1 MKRAG
6 RFIFFAMLVAAGCSE
21 PSATGDP
28 GSPEKRVVVSNIV
41 PASSPAA
48 FSGVS
53 VQLEETIAYVS
64 TPPGTFAGSTRAEIV
79 NLARDIPPLT
89 VQVADGGF
97 DPVAVTAGTG
107 DSVRITPF
115 NGGSA
120 GEPVFIR
127 VPPRRA
133 PVIVR
138 SRPPKGRTDVA
149 LNVVVGVIFSEPL
162 NTQSITDQSFRLL
175 KSGNEV
181 SGRTQISGEGWE
193 IDFIPDV
200 PLDPFATY
208 TLVVDDDIRD
218 LDGEALDEK
227 FSSTFTTGSQCTPG
241 EAGCGSSTTNTVNGS
256 VVQTL
261 FGGRTPMP
269 DALIT
274 AWIESADGSIVSV
287 EHVNADAQG
296 HFRLTGLSNGR
307 IHLFAV
313 RPGFSQT
320 CGASAELTGNGASVD
335 VELSP
340 SGLSFAQLPSRSPN
354 VTGYVLELVPDP
366 DRGGLPLLAIPV
378 AGVRV
383 TFESPEGRTS
393 ISAVSDPAGQFSMC
407 NVPLGNSQVIIAS
420 KAGFQSSRYP
430 LTTTSHSA
438 NRGFDV
444 YVTRSQSP

>member
-1 MKRAG
+1 MKGAG
-6 RFIFFAMLVAAGCSE
+6 RFIFFAIIVASGCSE
-21 PSATGDP
+21 PSATGDE
-28 GSPEKRVVVSNIV
+28 GSPENRVVVSNIV
-41 PASSPAA
+41 SASSPAA
-48 FSGVS
+48 FSGIS
-53 VQLEETIAYVS
+53 AKLEETIAYIS
-64 TPPGTFAGSTRAEIV
+64 TPPGTFTGSTRAEIV
-79 NLARDIPPLT
+79 NLTRSLVPLT

-97 DPVAVTAGTG
+97 DPVAVPAGTG

-115 NGGSA
+115 DADRA

-149 LNVVVGVIFSEPL
+149 LNVVIAVIFSEPL

-181 SGRTQISGEGWE
+181 SGRIQVSNEGWE
-193 IDFIPDV
+193 IEFIPDV

-208 TLVVDDDIRD
+208 TVMVDGIRD
-218 LDGEALDEK
+218 LDGEALSEK
-227 FSSTFTTGSQCTPG
+227 FSSTFTTGYQCTPG
-241 EAGCGSSTTNTVNGS
+241 EAGCGSSATNTVNGS

-269 DALIT
+269 DALVT
-274 AWIESADGSIVSV
+274 GWIESADGSSVPV

-320 CGASAELTGNGASVD
+320 CGVSAELTGNGASVD

-340 SGLSFAQLPSRSPN
+340 SGLSFAQLPSRAPN
-354 VTGYVLELVPDP
+354 VTGYILELTPDP

-393 ISAVSDPAGQFSMC
+393 MATVSDPAGQFSLC
-407 NVPLGNSQVIIAS
+407 NAPLGNAQVIIAS
-420 KAGFQSSRYP
+420 KAGFQSLRYP
-430 LTTTSHSA
+430 LTTTSLSA
-438 NRGFDV
+438 NRGFDLFI
-444 YVTRSQSP
+444 TRSQSP